1 MSINSLIAA
10 IKVAGLNH
18 KQVKQVLIA
27 DQPNQK
33 GDLGYP
39 LLRVWP
45 NGFNFSNGK
54 DNKQIYYKFAMAV
67 LDRADET
74 DEMRI
79 EACSDTAQILIDLVA
94 SLEYIYHGTT
104 GQWLVDDLAD
114 FAYDAG
120 TDTVAGHIIE
130 VRRREQYTR
139 NFCDV
144 PGRDFEFPAVNL
156 TNESVID
163 EGGPDA
169 TYGSILIAE

>member
-10 IKVAGLNH
+10 IRVAGLNH
-18 KQVKQVLIA
+18 KQVRSVLLDPKP
-27 DQPNQK
+27 DQF
-33 GDLGYP
+33 GDVEYP
-39 LLRVWP
+39 ALCIWP
-45 NGFNFSNGK
+45 NGFNFSNEK
-54 DNKQIYYKFAMAV
+54 DNKQIFYKFGIGV
-67 LDRADET
+67 VDRHDET
-74 DEMRI
+74 NAVVLEV
-79 EACSDTAQILIDLVA
+79 CSDTAQILIDIVA

-104 GQWLVDDLAD
+104 GQWLVDDQAE
-114 FAYDAG
+114 FTYDAG
-120 TDTVAGHIIE
+120 TDKVAGHMIE
-130 VRRREQYTR
+130 LRRKEQYTR